1 MLRTKAAMLLK
12 CGDVFTIADNK
23 MAEINEEERRV
34 RVRGRE
40 GEELEWSR
48 KAARRAGRLSNWLDD
63 LDPSEETMFS
73 MVETSTT
80 CHAHS
85 RGNVRGRRLVS
96 LRPR

>member
-1 MLRTKAAMLLK
+1 MLLK
-12 CGDVFTIADNK
+12 CGDVFTIVDNK

-40 GEELEWSR
+40 GEELEWSC

-80 CHAHS
+80 VLRTLGAMCEDDWSAQAS
-85 RGNVRGRRLVS
+85 MNARS
-96 LRPR
+96 LN